1 MGLKWQLR
9 TPQPDLQKEQ
19 EAQSRAVTG
28 AQEEEWGPGL
38 AKWGSPACLH
48 AALSCTFSP
57 SPPASQIPREG
68 VAEVP

>member
-9 TPQPDLQKEQ
+9 TSQLDLQKEQ

-28 AQEEEWGPGL
+28 AQAEEWGPRKQSGL

-57 SPPASQIPREG
+57 LASSLPDT
-68 VAEVP
+68 